1 MAKRAARGSESRTEV
16 ITVRL
21 TKAERVRIEH
31 RAAAG
36 GLTVS
41 AWAAQVLARGQVT
54 VEAKPAAVVLPPELI
69 AEFKRIGNNLNQIA
83 HALNARM
90 PADHARL
97 PRLWNDF
104 ISAILRDQYLQ
115 GRAAPFAK
123 AILKSQDRRSP

>member
-1 MAKRAARGSESRTEV
+1 MAKRAARGLESRTENLS
-16 ITVRL
+16 VRL
-21 TKAERVRIEH
+21 TKSERVRIEH
-31 RAAAG
+31 RAAAA

-41 AWAAQVLARGQVT
+41 AWAAQLLAKGQVT
-54 VEAKPAAVVLPPELI
+54 VEAKPAAVVMAPELI

-104 ISAILRDQYLQ
+104 INAILRDEYLQ

-123 AILKSQDRRSP
+123 AIQKSHDRRSP